1 MNTFSRIHIQLKD
14 PCWYLYGIR
23 VQWNSSPKMLGR
35 CCEICLEPFTVHY
48 HWSQSVMSQTISL
61 EFHSRNEDEVLA
73 FEENYNLCEN
83 CGFVVHKIL
92 ELYRKNS
99 GQ

>member
-1 MNTFSRIHIQLKD
+1 
-14 PCWYLYGIR
+14 
-23 VQWNSSPKMLGR
+23 
-35 CCEICLEPFTVHY
+35 
-48 HWSQSVMSQTISL
+48 MSQTISL